1 MSTASGIRLSDAVY
15 SVWSDWA
22 RLAVK
27 AYVGVD
33 EIEIVGS
40 DGRVVAHPRRPFGGR
55 SIDYRHYLPANSWE
69 LSGDHR

>member
-1 MSTASGIRLSDAVY
+1 MSTASEIRLSDAVY

-40 DGRVVAHPRRPFGGR
+40 DGSDGRASSPAIRRPVHR
-55 SIDYRHYLPANSWE
+55 LSPLPA
-69 LSGDHR
+69 R